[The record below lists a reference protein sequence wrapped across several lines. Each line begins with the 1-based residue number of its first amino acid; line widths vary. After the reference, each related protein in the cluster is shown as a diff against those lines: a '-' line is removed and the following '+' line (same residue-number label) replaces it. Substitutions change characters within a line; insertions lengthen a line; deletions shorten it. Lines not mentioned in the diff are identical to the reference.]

1 MLQMGGWG
9 GWQGL
14 TSKCSLG
21 TWGRQEGVLR
31 TQKMGSAGA
40 ADMGERPNGAGQ
52 KDRVGGAVEG
62 QVSARDTCAG

>member
-1 MLQMGGWG
+1 MEGTAPPGEALGRRSEWGW

-31 TQKMGSAGA
+31 TQKMQSAGA
-40 ADMGERPNGAGQ
+40 AAVGERPNGAGQ
-52 KDRVGGAVEG
+52 KDHVVGE
-62 QVSARDTCAG
+62 S